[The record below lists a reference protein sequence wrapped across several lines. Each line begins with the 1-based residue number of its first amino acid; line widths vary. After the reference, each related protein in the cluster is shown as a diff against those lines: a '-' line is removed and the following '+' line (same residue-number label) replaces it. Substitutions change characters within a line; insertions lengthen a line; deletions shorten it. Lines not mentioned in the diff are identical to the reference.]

1 MAAQKA
7 GCLPVSY
14 RNSGQSPG
22 ERSVAIPWRGV
33 LLAWVAISLLMLVG
47 SGGRLSPANFV
58 DGDDALRLQQVR
70 DLLGGQA
77 WFDLRQYR
85 IAPPDGVAMH
95 WTRVVDIPIAAM
107 ILLLRPLLGQG
118 LAESIAIVIV
128 PLLNLLAA
136 MALAAR
142 LAARQFG
149 PRIGIVAALLVAAA
163 VPASFRMMP
172 LRIDH
177 HAMQFVLALVAL
189 NGLFAS
195 TPRMGAAVAGAALA
209 LALAISL
216 ESLPLAVIVGGLC
229 TLRLWRGQGEWLI
242 KYLLSLSVASLAL
255 FLATR
260 GLADQAQ
267 HCDAVSPVHVAALL
281 WMGGGAAIVL
291 PQLRDRPPLVSL
303 LAVGLIGAGAV
314 GIAAVWAPLCLAGD
328 AFASVDPL
336 VRKVWLDSV
345 LEGLPVW
352 RQEPG
357 FAATIILL
365 PLFGLIACLRLFRRA
380 ADRAAQLFWLD
391 YALLLLGA
399 TLVGL
404 LVARASGVSCL
415 FATVPAAW
423 QVAEQFARWRQDSL
437 LVRRMGRVVVMVT
450 LLLPGVLV
458 DQAARLLAPVGQAS
472 AGRAQGEVALGC
484 DFSKAVP
491 ALEAIPPQTLL
502 MGLDIGP
509 TLLVMTRHKVIATAH
524 HRADTAIRDVI
535 EAFLGPDEAARL
547 IMARRGAAM
556 VVICPGG
563 SEARFYAEKAPDG
576 FIAHLMSGRT
586 PPWLQPVPMPAAG
599 GVKAWRIKQP

>member
-1 MAAQKA
+1 M
-7 GCLPVSY
+7 
-14 RNSGQSPG
+14 NSGRSGPLPG
-22 ERSVAIPWRGV
+22 ECSNAFPWRGV
-33 LLAWVAISLLMLVG
+33 LLAWVAISLVTLIG
-47 SGGRLSPANFV
+47 SGGRLSIAAFV

-70 DLLGGQA
+70 DLLGGQG
-77 WFDLRQYR
+77 WFDLHQYR
-85 IAPPDGVAMH
+85 VAPPEGVAMH

-107 ILLLRPLLGQG
+107 ILLLRPLMGQG
-118 LAESIAIVIV
+118 LAESIAIVVV
-128 PLLNLLAA
+128 PLLHLLAA

-189 NGLFAS
+189 NGLFACA
-195 TPRMGAAVAGAALA
+195 PRMGGALAGAALA

-229 TLRLWRGQGEWLI
+229 TLRLWRGQSAWLI
-242 KYLLSLSVASLAL
+242 GYLLSLSLASLAL

-260 GLADQAQ
+260 GLGDLAQ
-267 HCDAVSPVHVAALL
+267 HCDAVSPVHVVALL
-281 WMGGGAAIVL
+281 WMGGGTAIIL
-291 PQLRDRPPLVSL
+291 PRLRDRPPFVSL

-314 GIAAVWAPLCLAGD
+314 GLAAAWAPQCLAGD

-365 PLFGLIACLRLFRRA
+365 PLFGLIACLRLATRA
-380 ADRAAQLFWLD
+380 ADRGEQLFWLD
-391 YALLLLGA
+391 YALLLVGA

-423 QVAEQFARWRQDSL
+423 QFAEQFARWRQDSL
-437 LVRRMGRVVVMVT
+437 LVRRMGRVVVMIT

-458 DQAARLLAPVGQAS
+458 DQGVRLLAPAGQAS
-472 AGRAQGEVALGC
+472 DGRAQGEVALGC
-484 DFSKAVP
+484 DFSRAVP
-491 ALEAIPPQTLL
+491 ALAALPKGTLL
-502 MGLDIGP
+502 TGLDIGP
-509 TLLVMTRHKVIATAH
+509 TVLVTSGHRVVATAH
-524 HRADTAIRDVI
+524 HRASAAIRDVI
-535 EAFLGPDEAARL
+535 DAFLGPDEAARQ
-547 IMARRGAAM
+547 IMARRGAKM

-563 SEARFYAEKAPDG
+563 SEARFYAEKAPAG
-576 FIAHLMSGRT
+576 FIAHLMSGKA
-586 PPWLQPVPMPAAG
+586 PGWLEPVTMPDAS
-599 GVKAWRIKQP
+599 GVKAWRFRQR

>member
-1 MAAQKA
+1 M
-7 GCLPVSY
+7 
-14 RNSGQSPG
+14 NSGRSGPLPG
-22 ERSVAIPWRGV
+22 ECSNAFPWRGV
-33 LLAWVAISLLMLVG
+33 LLAWVAISLVTLIG
-47 SGGRLSPANFV
+47 SGGRLSIAAFV

-70 DLLGGQA
+70 DLLGGQG
-77 WFDLRQYR
+77 WFDLHQYR
-85 IAPPDGVAMH
+85 VAPPEGVAMH

-107 ILLLRPLLGQG
+107 ILLLRPLMGQG
-118 LAESIAIVIV
+118 LAESIAIVVV
-128 PLLNLLAA
+128 PLLHLLAA

-189 NGLFAS
+189 NGLFACA
-195 TPRMGAAVAGAALA
+195 PRMGGALAGAALA

-229 TLRLWRGQGEWLI
+229 TLRLWRGQSAWLI
-242 KYLLSLSVASLAL
+242 GYLLSLSLASLAL

-260 GLADQAQ
+260 GLGDLAQ
-267 HCDAVSPVHVAALL
+267 HCDAVSPVHVVALL
-281 WMGGGAAIVL
+281 WMGGGTAIIL
-291 PQLRDRPPLVSL
+291 PRLRDRPPFVSL

-314 GIAAVWAPLCLAGD
+314 GLAAAWVPQCLAGD

-365 PLFGLIACLRLFRRA
+365 PLFGLIACLRLATRA
-380 ADRAAQLFWLD
+380 ADRGEQLFWLD
-391 YALLLLGA
+391 YALLLVGA

-423 QVAEQFARWRQDSL
+423 QFAEQFARWRQDSL
-437 LVRRMGRVVVMVT
+437 LVRRMGRVVVMIT

-458 DQAARLLAPVGQAS
+458 DQGVRLLAPAGQAS
-472 AGRAQGEVALGC
+472 DGRAQGEVALGC
-484 DFSKAVP
+484 DFSRAVP
-491 ALEAIPPQTLL
+491 ALAALPKGTLL
-502 MGLDIGP
+502 TGLDIGP
-509 TLLVMTRHKVIATAH
+509 TVLVTSGHRVVATAH
-524 HRADTAIRDVI
+524 HRASAAIRDVI
-535 EAFLGPDEAARL
+535 DAFLGPDEAARQ
-547 IMARRGAAM
+547 IMARRGAKM

-563 SEARFYAEKAPDG
+563 SEARFYAEKAPAG
-576 FIAHLMSGRT
+576 FIAHLMSGKV
-586 PPWLQPVPMPAAG
+586 PGWLEPVTMPEAS
-599 GVKAWRIKQP
+599 GVKAWRFRQR

>member
-1 MAAQKA
+1 MTR
-7 GCLPVSY
+7 G
-14 RNSGQSPG
+14 RSGPLPG
-22 ERSVAIPWRGV
+22 ERSNAFPWRGV
-33 LLAWVAISLLMLVG
+33 LLAWVAISLVTLIG
-47 SGGRLSPANFV
+47 SGGRLSIAAFV

-70 DLLGGQA
+70 DLLGGQG
-77 WFDLRQYR
+77 WFDLHQYR
-85 IAPPDGVAMH
+85 VAPPEGVAMH

-107 ILLLRPLLGQG
+107 ILLLRPLMGQG
-118 LAESIAIVIV
+118 LAESIAIVVV
-128 PLLNLLAA
+128 PLLHLLAA

-189 NGLFAS
+189 NGLFACA
-195 TPRMGAAVAGAALA
+195 PRMGGALAGAALA

-229 TLRLWRGQGEWLI
+229 TLRLWRGQSAWLI
-242 KYLLSLSVASLAL
+242 GYLLSLSLASLAL

-260 GLADQAQ
+260 GLGDLAQ
-267 HCDAVSPVHVAALL
+267 HCDAVSPVHVVALL
-281 WMGGGAAIVL
+281 WMGGGTAIIL
-291 PQLRDRPPLVSL
+291 PRLRDRPPLVSL

-314 GIAAVWAPLCLAGD
+314 GLAAAWAPQCLAGD

-365 PLFGLIACLRLFRRA
+365 PLFGLIACLRLATRV
-380 ADRAAQLFWLD
+380 ADRGVQLFWLD

-404 LVARASGVSCL
+404 LVARASGASCL

-423 QVAEQFARWRQDSL
+423 QFAEQFARWRQDSL
-437 LVRRMGRVVVMVT
+437 LVRRMGRVVVMIT

-458 DQAARLLAPVGQAS
+458 DQGVRLLAPAGQAS
-472 AGRAQGEVALGC
+472 DGRAQGEVALGC
-484 DFSKAVP
+484 DFSRAVP
-491 ALEAIPPQTLL
+491 ALAALPKGTLL
-502 MGLDIGP
+502 TGLDIGP
-509 TLLVMTRHKVIATAH
+509 TVLVTSGHTVVATAH
-524 HRADTAIRDVI
+524 HRASAAIRDVI
-535 EAFLGPDEAARL
+535 DAFLGPDEAARQ
-547 IMARRGAAM
+547 IMARRGSTM

-563 SEARFYAEKAPDG
+563 SEARFYAEKAPAG
-576 FIAHLMSGRT
+576 FIAHLMSGKA
-586 PPWLQPVPMPAAG
+586 PGWLEPVTMPDAS
-599 GVKAWRIKQP
+599 GVKAWRFRQR

>member
-1 MAAQKA
+1 M
-7 GCLPVSY
+7 SY

-22 ERSVAIPWRGV
+22 ERSAAIPWRGV

-95 WTRVVDIPIAAM
+95 WTRVVDIPIAAV

-142 LAARQFG
+142 LASRQFG

-189 NGLFAS
+189 NGLFACAS
-195 TPRMGAAVAGAALA
+195 RIGAAMAGAALA

-242 KYLLSLSVASLAL
+242 GYLLSLSVASLAL

-260 GLADQAQ
+260 GLADLAQ

-314 GIAAVWAPLCLAGD
+314 GIAAAWAPQCLAGD

-336 VRKVWLDSV
+336 VRQVWLDSV

-365 PLFGLIACLRLFRRA
+365 PLFGLLACLRLFKRA
-380 ADRAAQLFWLD
+380 ADRAAKLFWLD

-423 QVAEQFARWRQDSL
+423 QVAEQFARWRRDSL
-437 LVRRMGRVVVMVT
+437 LVRRMGRVVVMIT

-458 DQAARLLAPVGQAS
+458 DQAARLLAPAGQAH
-472 AGRAQGEVALGC
+472 GEVALGC
-484 DFSKAVP
+484 DFSRAVP
-491 ALEAIPPQTLL
+491 ALEAFPPQTLL
-502 MGLDIGP
+502 TGLDIGP

-547 IMARRGAAM
+547 IMTRRGPTM

-563 SEARFYAEKAPDG
+563 SEARFYAEKAPGG
-576 FIAHLMSGRT
+576 FIAHLMSGKT
-586 PPWLQPVPMPAAG
+586 PPWLEPVPMPDAG

>member
-1 MAAQKA
+1 MT
-7 GCLPVSY
+7 Y
-14 RNSGQSPG
+14 RNSGPLPG
-22 ERSVAIPWRGV
+22 ERSTALPWRSV
-33 LLAWVAISLLMLVG
+33 LLAWVAISLLMLTA
-47 SGGRLSPANFV
+47 SGGRLSTANFV

-70 DLLGGQA
+70 DLLGGQG
-77 WFDLRQYR
+77 WFDLHQYR
-85 IAPPDGVAMH
+85 VAPPEGVAMH
-95 WTRVVDIPIAAM
+95 WTRVVDIPIAAV

-118 LAESIAIVIV
+118 PAESIAIVVV

-189 NGLFAS
+189 NGLFAY
-195 TPRMGAAVAGAALA
+195 TPRMGGALAGAALA

-229 TLRLWRGQGEWLI
+229 TLRLWRGQSAWLI
-242 KYLLSLSVASLAL
+242 GYLLSLSLASLAL

-260 GLADQAQ
+260 GLGDLAQ
-267 HCDAVSPVHVAALL
+267 HCDAVSPVHVVALL
-281 WMGGGAAIVL
+281 WMGGGTAMVL
-291 PQLRDRPPLVSL
+291 PRLGDRPPLVRL
-303 LAVGLIGAGAV
+303 LAVGLIGAGAI
-314 GIAAVWAPLCLAGD
+314 GLAAVWAPQCLAGN

-365 PLFGLIACLRLFRRA
+365 PLLGLIACLRLATRA
-380 ADRAAQLFWLD
+380 ADRGVQLFWLD
-391 YALLLLGA
+391 YALVLLGA

-404 LVARASGVSCL
+404 LVARASGASCL

-423 QVAEQFARWRQDSL
+423 QFAEQFARWRQDSL
-437 LVRRMGRVVVMVT
+437 LVRRMGRVVVMIA

-458 DQAARLLAPVGQAS
+458 DQGVRLLEPAGQAPEGRAS
-472 AGRAQGEVALGC
+472 EARAQGEVALGC
-484 DFSKAVP
+484 DFTRAVP
-491 ALEAIPPQTLL
+491 ALAALPKGTLL
-502 MGLDIGP
+502 TGLDMGP
-509 TLLVMTRHKVIATAH
+509 TVLVTTGHTVVATAH
-524 HRADTAIRDVI
+524 HRASAAIRDVI
-535 EAFLGPDEAARL
+535 DAFLGPDEAARQ
-547 IMARRGAAM
+547 IMARRGATM

-563 SEARFYAEKAPDG
+563 SEARFYAEKAPAG
-576 FIAHLMSGRT
+576 FVAHLMSGKA
-586 PPWLQPVPMPAAG
+586 PGWLEPVAMPEAS
-599 GVKAWRIKQP
+599 GVRVWRVRQR

>member
-1 MAAQKA
+1 M
-7 GCLPVSY
+7 
-14 RNSGQSPG
+14 NSGRSGPLPG
-22 ERSVAIPWRGV
+22 ECSNAFPWRGV
-33 LLAWVAISLLMLVG
+33 LLAWVAISLVTLIG
-47 SGGRLSPANFV
+47 SGGRLSIAAFV

-70 DLLGGQA
+70 DLLGGQG
-77 WFDLRQYR
+77 WFDLHQYR
-85 IAPPDGVAMH
+85 VAPPEGVAMH

-107 ILLLRPLLGQG
+107 ILLLRPLMGQG
-118 LAESIAIVIV
+118 LAESIAIVVV
-128 PLLNLLAA
+128 PLLHLLAA
-136 MALAAR
+136 MALATR

-189 NGLFAS
+189 NGLFACA
-195 TPRMGAAVAGAALA
+195 PRMGGALAGAALA

-229 TLRLWRGQGEWLI
+229 TLRLWRGQSAWLI
-242 KYLLSLSVASLAL
+242 GYLLSLSLASLAL

-260 GLADQAQ
+260 GLGDLAQ
-267 HCDAVSPVHVAALL
+267 HCDAVSPVHVVALL
-281 WMGGGAAIVL
+281 WMGGGTAIIL
-291 PQLRDRPPLVSL
+291 PRLRDRPPFVSL

-314 GIAAVWAPLCLAGD
+314 GLAAAWAPQCLAGD

-365 PLFGLIACLRLFRRA
+365 PLFGLIACLRLATRA
-380 ADRAAQLFWLD
+380 ADRGEQLFWLD
-391 YALLLLGA
+391 YALLLVGA

-423 QVAEQFARWRQDSL
+423 QFAEQFARWRQDSL
-437 LVRRMGRVVVMVT
+437 LVRRMGRVVVMIT

-458 DQAARLLAPVGQAS
+458 DQGVRLLAPAGQAS
-472 AGRAQGEVALGC
+472 DGRAQGEVALGC
-484 DFSKAVP
+484 DFSRAVP
-491 ALEAIPPQTLL
+491 ALAALPKGTLL
-502 MGLDIGP
+502 TGLDIGP
-509 TLLVMTRHKVIATAH
+509 TVLVTSGHRVVATAH
-524 HRADTAIRDVI
+524 HRASAAIRDVI
-535 EAFLGPDEAARL
+535 DAFLGPDEAARQ
-547 IMARRGAAM
+547 IMARRGAKM

-563 SEARFYAEKAPDG
+563 SEARFYAEKAPAG
-576 FIAHLMSGRT
+576 FIAHLMSGKA
-586 PPWLQPVPMPAAG
+586 PGWLEPVTMPDAS
-599 GVKAWRIKQP
+599 GVKAWRFRQR

>member
-1 MAAQKA
+1 M
-7 GCLPVSY
+7 
-14 RNSGQSPG
+14 NSGRSGPLPG
-22 ERSVAIPWRGV
+22 ECSNAFPWRGV
-33 LLAWVAISLLMLVG
+33 LLAWVAISLVTLIG
-47 SGGRLSPANFV
+47 SGGRLSIAAFV

-70 DLLGGQA
+70 DLLGGQG
-77 WFDLRQYR
+77 WFDLHQYR
-85 IAPPDGVAMH
+85 VAPPEGVAMH

-107 ILLLRPLLGQG
+107 ILLLRPLMGQG
-118 LAESIAIVIV
+118 LAESIAIVVV
-128 PLLNLLAA
+128 PLLHLLAA

-189 NGLFAS
+189 NGLFACA
-195 TPRMGAAVAGAALA
+195 PRMGGALAGAALA

-229 TLRLWRGQGEWLI
+229 TLRLWRGQSAWLI
-242 KYLLSLSVASLAL
+242 GYLLSLSLASLAL

-260 GLADQAQ
+260 GLGDLAQ
-267 HCDAVSPVHVAALL
+267 HCDAVSPVHVVALL
-281 WMGGGAAIVL
+281 WMGGGTAIIL
-291 PQLRDRPPLVSL
+291 PRLRDRPPLVSL

-314 GIAAVWAPLCLAGD
+314 GLAAAWAPQCLAGD

-365 PLFGLIACLRLFRRA
+365 PLFGLIACLRLATRA
-380 ADRAAQLFWLD
+380 ADRGVQLFWLD
-391 YALLLLGA
+391 YALLLVGA

-404 LVARASGVSCL
+404 LVARASGASCL

-423 QVAEQFARWRQDSL
+423 QFAEQFARWRQDSL
-437 LVRRMGRVVVMVT
+437 LVRRMGRVVVMIT

-458 DQAARLLAPVGQAS
+458 DQGVRLLAPAGQAS
-472 AGRAQGEVALGC
+472 DGRAQGEVALGC
-484 DFSKAVP
+484 DFSRAVP
-491 ALEAIPPQTLL
+491 ALAALPKGTLL
-502 MGLDIGP
+502 TGLDIGP
-509 TLLVMTRHKVIATAH
+509 TVLVTSGHTVVATAH
-524 HRADTAIRDVI
+524 HRASAAIRDVI
-535 EAFLGPDEAARL
+535 DAFLGPDEAARQ
-547 IMARRGAAM
+547 IMARRGAKM

-563 SEARFYAEKAPDG
+563 SEARFYAEKAPAG
-576 FIAHLMSGRT
+576 FIAHLMSGKV
-586 PPWLQPVPMPAAG
+586 PGWLEPVTMPDAS
-599 GVKAWRIKQP
+599 GVKAWRFRQR

>member
-1 MAAQKA
+1 M
-7 GCLPVSY
+7 
-14 RNSGQSPG
+14 NSGRSGPLPG
-22 ERSVAIPWRGV
+22 ERSNAFPWRGV
-33 LLAWVAISLLMLVG
+33 LLAWVAISLVTLIG
-47 SGGRLSPANFV
+47 SGGRLSIAAFV

-70 DLLGGQA
+70 DLLGGQG
-77 WFDLRQYR
+77 WFDLHQYR
-85 IAPPDGVAMH
+85 VVPPEGVAMH

-107 ILLLRPLLGQG
+107 ILLLRPLMGQG
-118 LAESIAIVIV
+118 LAESIAIVVV
-128 PLLNLLAA
+128 PLLHLLAA

-189 NGLFAS
+189 NGLFACA
-195 TPRMGAAVAGAALA
+195 PRMGGALAGAALA

-229 TLRLWRGQGEWLI
+229 TLRLWRGQSAWLI
-242 KYLLSLSVASLAL
+242 GYLLSLSLASLAL

-260 GLADQAQ
+260 GLGDLAQ
-267 HCDAVSPVHVAALL
+267 HCDAVSPVHVVALL
-281 WMGGGAAIVL
+281 WMGGGTAIIL
-291 PQLRDRPPLVSL
+291 PRLRDRPPLVSL

-314 GIAAVWAPLCLAGD
+314 GLAAAWAPQCLAGD

-365 PLFGLIACLRLFRRA
+365 PLFGLIACLRLATRA
-380 ADRAAQLFWLD
+380 ADRGVQLFWLD
-391 YALLLLGA
+391 YALLLVGA

-404 LVARASGVSCL
+404 LVARASGASCL

-423 QVAEQFARWRQDSL
+423 QFAEQFARWRQDSL
-437 LVRRMGRVVVMVT
+437 LVRRMGRVVVMIT

-458 DQAARLLAPVGQAS
+458 DQGVRLLAPAGQAS
-472 AGRAQGEVALGC
+472 DGRAQGEVALGC
-484 DFSKAVP
+484 DFSRAVP
-491 ALEAIPPQTLL
+491 ALAALPKGTLL
-502 MGLDIGP
+502 TGLDIGP
-509 TLLVMTRHKVIATAH
+509 TVLVTSGHSVVATAH
-524 HRADTAIRDVI
+524 HRASAAIRDVI
-535 EAFLGPDEAARL
+535 DAFLGPDEAARQ
-547 IMARRGAAM
+547 IMARRGATM

-563 SEARFYAEKAPDG
+563 SEARFYAEKAPAG
-576 FIAHLMSGRT
+576 FIAHLMSGKA
-586 PPWLQPVPMPAAG
+586 PGWLEPVTMPDAS
-599 GVKAWRIKQP
+599 GVKAWRFRQR